1 MRNFIGRNGFTW
13 FVGVVEDRN
22 DPIKLG
28 RVRVRCF
35 GWHNESKVEIPT
47 DKLPW
52 AMPMNS
58 INSAQ
63 TNNIGTSPTG
73 LIEGTWVVGFFL
85 DGDRA
90 QEPVIMGTLA
100 TIPSEEPN
108 KEQGFYDPNGKYPM
122 KDFLNEPD
130 VNRLSRND
138 SEKPHAVIQ
147 TKESGRTK
155 QVSVANEA
163 TDKWDEPAYAYAA
176 TYPYNHVKETE
187 SGHIVEFDDTAGK
200 ERIHEYHKSGT
211 FYEVQPDGSKV
222 TRIVA
227 NNYMIVAKDNDINIK
242 GNCNL
247 TIDNNCTTYIKG
259 NWDIQVDGNKTEVIK
274 GNVSE
279 VYGTNPIA
287 DYHTTLVTGFRSK
300 TILGLENENV
310 AGAVTHIYGG
320 IKSETVA
327 GYSKLK
333 ITRNYD
339 VDALRIDLN

>member
-35 GWHNESKVEIPT
+35 GWHTEDKDQIPT

-52 AMPMNS
+52 AMMLNS

-63 TNNIGTSPTG
+63 TNNIGKSPTG

-90 QEPVIMGTLA
+90 QEPVIMGSIA

-108 KEQGFYDPNGKYPM
+108 KEVGFYDPNEKYPL
-122 KDFLNEPD
+122 KDFLDEPD

-138 SEKPHAVIQ
+138 EDKPHAVIKS
-147 TKESGRTK
+147 KEDARTK
-155 QVSVANEA
+155 QVPVANEA
-163 TDKWDEPAYAYAA
+163 ADKWDEAPYAYDA

-187 SGHIVEFDDTAGK
+187 SGHIVEFDDTEGK

-211 FYEVQPDGSKV
+211 FYEVQPDGAKV

-227 NNYMIVAKDNDINIK
+227 NNYVIVVKDNDVNIQ
-242 GNCNL
+242 GSCNL

-259 NWDIQVDGNKTEVIK
+259 NWDIQVDGNKTEVVK
-274 GNVSE
+274 GNVTESYAQGAGNIHAT
-279 VYGTNPIA
+279 V
-287 DYHTTLVTGFRSK
+287 VTGLRTVS
-300 TILGLENENV
+300 
-310 AGAVTHIYGG
+310 VTSDVTEIVGG
-320 IKSETVA
+320 KSTLSIA
-327 GYSKLK
+327 K
-333 ITRNYD
+333 NYD